1 MENIEKNNSFNI
13 LDIESFFGVLKKR
26 KKIVFLTTLICAF
39 LTLFVSLFLIS
50 PKYSSSTNILVNK
63 KNDVQQV
70 NEQAQIQANVQMIS
84 TYKDIIKSPT
94 ILNSVSKK
102 LENKGYKLTA
112 NEIKNEID
120 ISTQPNSQVFT
131 LTVKTKSPTLS
142 ADITNTVAKIF
153 KDKVKKIMNVNNV
166 SILSEAEPN
175 TKPVSPKIMLNLLI
189 GIMVG
194 LLLGLIFAFVT
205 DGLDKTVENE
215 EFITDVLSLN
225 DLGIIS
231 EIPASKMEELLS
243 SSHFKHGRT
252 AKRRV

>member
-1 MENIEKNNSFNI
+1 MENTGKNNLFNT
-13 LDIESFFGVLKKR
+13 LDIESFFNVLKKR
-26 KKIVFLTTLICAF
+26 KKIVFLTTLICAV

-50 PKYSSSTNILVNK
+50 PKYSSSTNILVNR

-94 ILNSVSKK
+94 ILNTVSKN
-102 LENKGYKLTA
+102 LENKGYKLNA
-112 NEIKNEID
+112 DEIKNDID

-142 ADITNTVAKIF
+142 ADITNTVAEVF

-175 TKPVSPKIMLNLLI
+175 AKPVSPKVMLNLLI
-189 GIMVG
+189 GIVVG

-215 EFITDVLSLN
+215 EFITDVLNLN

-231 EIPASKMEELLS
+231 EIPATKVEELLA
-243 SSHFKHGRT
+243 SSHFKHRRK